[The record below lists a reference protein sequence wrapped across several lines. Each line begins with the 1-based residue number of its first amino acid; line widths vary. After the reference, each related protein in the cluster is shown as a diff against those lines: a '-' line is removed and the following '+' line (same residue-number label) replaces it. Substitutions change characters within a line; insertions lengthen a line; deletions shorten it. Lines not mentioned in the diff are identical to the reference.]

1 METCK
6 GSRTACP
13 RIRVVTDGELSGK
26 SARIDAVYELSTSG
40 GKTPFFLAAEAGTLF
55 GIHPAK

>member
-40 GKTPFFLAAEAGTLF
+40 GKTPFFLAAEAGALF
-55 GIHPAK
+55 